1 MQVVIQ
7 DVQTAQDG
15 VQRVRVV
22 QLAIRKCGVPV
33 QHKALQQQEFLR
45 VDGVASR
52 LQHPAQGCVLGGVQA
67 DGLAVQMEPAVAGAG
82 AAADP
87 AQAQKGEELLQ
98 YLELVVALTGTQ
110 NIQAAACVQ
119 AVQADKVRLG
129 VGTVGHAGLGLLVG
143 LAKAL
148 VQLVQRVGAAVQAG
162 GVAVEFGGR
171 DPGKLFD
178 RLALNGG
185 KLGTVLAGQLLASS
199 SSAAVC
205 SAAARMG

>member
-1 MQVVIQ
+1 
-7 DVQTAQDG
+7 
-15 VQRVRVV
+15 
-22 QLAIRKCGVPV
+22 
-33 QHKALQQQEFLR
+33 
-45 VDGVASR
+45 
-52 LQHPAQGCVLGGVQA
+52 
-67 DGLAVQMEPAVAGAG
+67 MEPAVTGAG

-98 YLELVVALTGTQ
+98 HLELVVALTGTQ

-129 VGTVGHAGLGLLVG
+129 VGTVGHTGLGLLVG

-162 GVAVEFGGR
+162 GVAVEFGDR

-178 RLALNGG
+178 RFALNGG
-185 KLGTVLAGQLLASS
+185 KFGRGCGCGDRLGQVKGIPPPGHGIADAQGVRIGRDEKLLQRGFAVHFQRRVAQGRKNRVGAQGQGRGLGADRRVGTAEVDCRIKHQL
-199 SSAAVC
+199 
-205 SAAARMG
+205 